1 MSFNSDKIFTETQK
15 FDSPRAKFIAIIL
28 SVVFVAGLAY
38 SLIAPVNSIPAG
50 IGIGLFGGCVIM
62 IMVDT
67 YVFFKSLVIKI
78 DEQGIFL
85 KEKPSKVEILCK
97 WDNIDQVFVRDR
109 FLRLRS
115 TQKNGMGYNLKANNG
130 IQIIF
135 KNGEKIQVGI
145 QNIEEAKQII
155 EHYLKTEVLNFSN

>member
-1 MSFNSDKIFTETQK
+1 MSFNSDRIFTETQK
-15 FDSPRAKFIAIIL
+15 FDTPGAKFIAIIL
-28 SVVFVAGLAY
+28 SVVFVAGLTY

-50 IGIGLFGGCVIM
+50 IGIGLFGGCGIM
-62 IMVDT
+62 IVVDK

-85 KEKPSKVEILCK
+85 KERPSKVEILCK
-97 WDNIDQVFVRDR
+97 WDNIDQVFIRDR

-115 TQKNGMGYNLKANNG
+115 THKNGMGYNLKANNG

-135 KNGEKIQVGI
+135 KNGEKIQIGI
-145 QNIEEAKQII
+145 QNIEEAKLVI
-155 EHYLKTEVLNFSN
+155 EHYLKTQVLNFSS